1 MNNAAPTNR
10 NPEMGRNKS
19 NLLHKLVESSS
30 LQCTTPVRSYLL
42 QSSCLH
48 TFLICH
54 IFLSAG
60 VKGNVQGNLFKII
73 TKNDIHYYIQ
83 ASSKAERT
91 QWIEAIKPLTWV
103 RWTQWQ
109 RKSHTCDLVSCS
121 LRLAFLF
128 FVFFLLWHFI
138 FVICIS
144 ITPSKFLTDQN
155 CRCLGVT
162 QIWNNSPPGIYC
174 LTKRQRTT
182 GGYRQMMFYKETMR
196 YTIPRWKKKESLVQ
210 VFSLYLTDPGCALF

>member
-1 MNNAAPTNR
+1 MHFPDL
-10 NPEMGRNKS
+10 S
-19 NLLHKLVESSS
+19 HFS
-30 LQCTTPVRSYLL
+30 LCRSEGQCTRQPFQNHHQKWHSLL
-42 QSSCLH
+42 YPGQLQGRAN
-48 TFLICH
+48 TMDW
-54 IFLSAG
+54 
-60 VKGNVQGNLFKII
+60 GNQ
-73 TKNDIHYYIQ
+73 TTDM
-83 ASSKAERT
+83 SKVDSVAKE
-91 QWIEAIKPLTWV
+91 
-103 RWTQWQ
+103 
-109 RKSHTCDLVSCS
+109 KSHSWPS
-121 LRLAFLF
+121 FLF
-128 FVFFLLWHFI
+128 PSSGFFFFFFLLWHFI

-162 QIWNNSPPGIYC
+162 QIWNNSPPGIYR

>member
-1 MNNAAPTNR
+1 MWITNREYLSEDRESLKKDAVQDGGPWWTMQLLTNR
-10 NPEMGRNKS
+10 NPEVGRNKS

-42 QSSCLH
+42 QSSSQC

-121 LRLAFLF
+121 LCLALFFFFFTLAFYF
-128 FVFFLLWHFI
+128 
-138 FVICIS
+138 C
-144 ITPSKFLTDQN
+144 
-155 CRCLGVT
+155 
-162 QIWNNSPPGIYC
+162 Y
-174 LTKRQRTT
+174 
-182 GGYRQMMFYKETMR
+182 
-196 YTIPRWKKKESLVQ
+196 
-210 VFSLYLTDPGCALF
+210 LYFHNT